1 MTGLP
6 IANCRLPNGSPRR
19 CWLQSRDRKGAVTRM
34 QAAVG
39 ILVLSF
45 AVSGCGSRGEKT
57 EPAMATVGVTR
68 TAHDAPVTMTL
79 TAKPAE
85 LPFNERAEVLV
96 EVIAESG
103 VTVDVDDYERSESLA
118 AHQFEYRVTPLER
131 KAAVPTNDGK
141 LKWTYRY
148 GIEFFLPGRY
158 ELPAAAASF
167 VDARQTPESATPA
180 EAHKLTTEPLTV
192 VARDP
197 NAKPLTPE
205 ELKTITALPPVEL
218 REPWSRWW
226 WAAPPV
232 VAAAA
237 LLIATLVRRSRRRQQ
252 VVIPI
257 PAHEW
262 AHRQIAALVAED
274 LVRKGRVQEFYYR
287 ISDIVRGY
295 VERRFGVSAP
305 EMTTEEFLAAAA
317 SDGRFGERN
326 TTELNE
332 FLNACDLVKYA
343 RQLPRA
349 GEADA
354 VLRAAGG
361 FVERTRESL
370 YRTDNNGSPAT
381 PTMECAA

>member
-1 MTGLP
+1 MRLS
-6 IANCRLPNGSPRR
+6 IVECRLSNGRA
-19 CWLQSRDRKGAVTRM
+19 L
-34 QAAVG
+34 
-39 ILVLSF
+39 
-45 AVSGCGSRGEKT
+45 SRGLR
-57 EPAMATVGVTR
+57 PARLRARAWILYATVLLLSLVPIGCRERGSDSKDAKATAPGVSR
-68 TAHDAPVTMTL
+68 TAHEGPVTVTV

-167 VDARQTPESATPA
+167 VDARQTPDSAMPV
-180 EAHKLTTEPLTV
+180 EAHKLTTEPLAV

-226 WAAPPV
+226 WAAPPIV
-232 VAAAA
+232 VAAA
-237 LLIATLVRRSRRRQQ
+237 LLIAALVRRSRRRQQ
-252 VVIPI
+252 IVVPI

-262 AHRQIAALVAED
+262 ANQQIAALVAED
-274 LVRKGRVQEFYYR
+274 LVRKGQVQEFYYR

-326 TTELNE
+326 TAELNA

-349 GEADA
+349 GEADV

-370 YRTDNNGSPAT
+370 YRTDRNGSPAT
-381 PTMECAA
+381 PTMERAA